1 MPRVILKCPYIKSG
15 TKQGAAHLK
24 HYVRYMATRD
34 GAELVSQRQNYLEY
48 IAQRP
53 RVQKLGAHG
62 LFTSSNDA
70 LVLTQ
75 VAEAVAN
82 HPGNVWLPIISLR
95 REDAVRLGY
104 DSAASWQA
112 LLSGFA
118 PEMAS
123 AMKIPPEQFRWYA
136 AFHDE
141 GDHPHVH
148 MVCYSADGKSGYLTQ
163 AGIEKIKSGLARQ
176 IFRQELTEVYVQQTQ
191 RRDELTREAGDALR
205 RLARELQAGTLEDQ
219 RVQQLLVYLAE
230 QLKTTS
236 GKKQYG
242 YLKPA
247 LKAVVDEVV
256 DELEKDARVAQAYR
270 LWYELRKEVLRT
282 YQDAVPEPPPLS
294 QQKEF
299 RRVKNLVVQEAVR
312 LGEQLDGQLGGQKAS
327 KPERDAS
334 PQPDPVEAP
343 APSTTDVLPAVRS
356 ATRLIRQV
364 GGLFESQ
371 APAHGTGVRFTDR
384 KLLRKIQEK
393 KLAQGHKADDHAPK
407 LNS

>member
-1 MPRVILKCPYIKSG
+1 M
-15 TKQGAAHLK
+15 AA
-24 HYVRYMATRD
+24 
-34 GAELVSQRQNYLEY
+34 
-48 IAQRP
+48 
-53 RVQKLGAHG
+53 
-62 LFTSSNDA
+62 
-70 LVLTQ
+70 
-75 VAEAVAN
+75 
-82 HPGNVWLPIISLR
+82 
-95 REDAVRLGY
+95 
-104 DSAASWQA
+104 
-112 LLSGFA
+112 
-118 PEMAS
+118 

-148 MVCYSADGKSGYLTQ
+148 MVCYSADRKSGYLTQ

-219 RVQQLLVYLAE
+219 RIQQLLVYLAE

-256 DELEKDARVAQAYR
+256 DELKKDARVAQAYR

-312 LGEQLDGQLGGQKAS
+312 LGEQLEGQKAS
-327 KPERDAS
+327 EPERDAS
-334 PQPDPVEAP
+334 PQPSPVEAP
-343 APSTTDVLPAVRS
+343 APSTADVLPAIRS
-356 ATRLIRQV
+356 ATCLIRQV

-371 APAHGTGVRFTDR
+371 TPAHGTGVRFTDR

-393 KLAQGHKADDHAPK
+393 KLAQGHKADDHAEK
-407 LNS
+407 ITSQT